1 MTDDAE
7 GLITMIYIQT
17 PRQKELNMRYGE
29 LLQLDGTYKV
39 NKINFPIYTLL
50 IEDNFGVGQ
59 AVGHA
64 FLRNET
70 VKRCIRISQ
79 MLCSGTFQFYIL
91 IE

>member
-1 MTDDAE
+1 MTYDAE
-7 GLITMIYIQT
+7 GLITIIYIQT
-17 PRQKELNMRYGE
+17 TRQKELNMRYGE

-39 NKINFPIYTLL
+39 NKINFPLYTLL

-70 VKRCIRISQ
+70 VNDVLEFFRCFARVHFSFI
-79 MLCSGTFQFYIL
+79 Y
-91 IE
+91 